1 MGDILA
7 VLARGI
13 AQTVEITLSALLVS
27 AVLGL
32 PLALLRRSAPRPIR
46 WLTVAVIE
54 VLRAIPPVVWLFIMY
69 DAVSTGSFK
78 LSTYQAAVA
87 GLGLVYA
94 AHLAE
99 VYRAGL
105 DSVPAGQWDAVRALA
120 LPRASAYA
128 RVVLP
133 QAFVVVVPPM
143 ATFAIALLKDSA
155 TASIIGAS
163 DITFRAVQLTQE
175 DLNGLGNFAMAGLL
189 YILLSIPLAAVSR
202 GADKVLSRRLAL
214 A

>member
-1 MGDILA
+1 MWNILA
-7 VLARGI
+7 VLAHGI
-13 AQTVEITLSALLVS
+13 VQTVQITLSALLVS

-32 PLALLRRSAPRPIR
+32 PLAILRRSAPRPVR
-46 WLTVAVIE
+46 LLTAAAIE
-54 VLRAIPPVVWLFIMY
+54 LFRAIPPVVWLFIMF
-69 DAVSTGSFK
+69 DAVSSGSVK

-105 DSVPAGQWDAVRALA
+105 DSVPSGQWDAVRALA
-120 LPRASAYA
+120 LPRRSAYTQ
-128 RVVLP
+128 VVLP
-133 QAFVVVVPPM
+133 QAFAVVIPPM

-163 DITFRAVQLTQE
+163 DITFQAVQLTQD
-175 DLNGLGNFAMAGLL
+175 DLNGLGNFAVAGLL
-189 YILLSIPLAAVSR
+189 YILLSIPLAVVAR
-202 GADKVLSRRLAL
+202 GTDKALSRRLAVS
-214 A
+214 